1 MELSHESYRARWL
14 ILVAAWTLAAIALTL
29 HSRMVDEYLF
39 TVGKLGLRGAPVATT
54 PLKQAYPAFAADAQ
68 VWVQHALSLLE
79 GDKLQLRY
87 TTIDN
92 APYGREVHWNSAWA
106 WTIAGAGKLHQ
117 LFTGQPLPYSVER
130 ATLWLNPVVMFALI
144 VLLSAW
150 VTRRAGA
157 IAGVILVIAMTC
169 HERIMEGFFPCY
181 VDHH

>member
-68 VWVQHALSLLE
+68 VWVEHALSLLE

-106 WTIAGAGKLHQ
+106 WCIAGSGEIYHL
-117 LFTGQPLPYSVER
+117 LTGVPITAAVER
-130 ATLWLNPVVMFALI
+130 STIWLGPFALF
-144 VLLSAW
+144 VLMLVLSTWA
-150 VTRRAGA
+150 TRRAGL
-157 IAGVILVIAMTC
+157 IAGVVISVA
-169 HERIMEGFFPCY
+169 
-181 VDHH
+181 